1 MLAPLLG
8 LLMVG
13 KGLGTYIA
21 MALTIIGQVVSW
33 AGAPHLGDPLRDVG
47 LGLGGFTLARAGVAG
62 PGKPSGLKDYLVR
75 RKS

>member
-21 MALTIIGQVVSW
+21 MALTIIGQVASW
-33 AGAPHLGDPLRDVG
+33 AGAPHVGEPLRDVG
-47 LGLGGFTLARAGVAG
+47 LGLGAYTVARAGVAG
-62 PGKPSGLKDYLVR
+62 PGV
-75 RKS
+75 KS